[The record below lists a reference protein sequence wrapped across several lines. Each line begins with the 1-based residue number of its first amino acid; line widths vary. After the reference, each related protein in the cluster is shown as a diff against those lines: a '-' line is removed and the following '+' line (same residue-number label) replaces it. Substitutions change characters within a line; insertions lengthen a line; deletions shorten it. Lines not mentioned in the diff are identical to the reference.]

1 MILPH
6 AHDPAAPAVNNG
18 ISVAETALCGQPFRR
33 ATRPLTV
40 ELLVFVIRKIHHAI
54 GHGEGAA
61 PVLVHARAGTKWG
74 RGDVGDRPAGRPAY
88 HHVASPFSR
97 PLLDPIDLRY
107 VGTDQAKRP
116 RGPHHRVGGDR
127 GFPRTVRGGLR
138 HLKTPS
144 PASRTHA

>member
-74 RGDVGDRPAGRPAY
+74 RGDVRDRPAGRPA
-88 HHVASPFSR
+88 HHQAASVAYSWPHCPAASTSTSSTRSR
-97 PLLDPIDLRY
+97 PSTSFF
-107 VGTDQAKRP
+107 VRP
-116 RGPHHRVGGDR
+116 PS
-127 GFPRTVRGGLR
+127 PRTRPDVFSTTG
-138 HLKTPS
+138 
-144 PASRTHA
+144 